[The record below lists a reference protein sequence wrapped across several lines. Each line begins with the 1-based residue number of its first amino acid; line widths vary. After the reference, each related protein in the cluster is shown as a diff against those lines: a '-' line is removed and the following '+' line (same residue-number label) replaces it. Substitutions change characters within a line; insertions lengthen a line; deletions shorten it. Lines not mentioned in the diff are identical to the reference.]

1 MDPAI
6 LGESPSM
13 RAIRA
18 IIESVA
24 DIDATVLIRG
34 ESGVGKD
41 LVARNIHAKSSR
53 RDAHR
58 ALVVG

>member
-1 MDPAI
+1 
-6 LGESPSM
+6 M